1 MQLARLAP
9 DAPVEASP
17 ARAEVAVKGFPAK
30 VKVAEISPAQDIV
43 LEAPCTQQW
52 REQQQQQD
60 QNLSV

>member
-17 ARAEVAVKGFPAK
+17 AWAEVAVNGFPAK
-30 VKVAEISPAQDIV
+30 VKVAEISPVQDIV

-52 REQQQQQD
+52 R
-60 QNLSV
+60 